1 MLPDAFVTT
10 IRSVFGADGERWL
23 ADFPSILDEAVRRWG
38 LSDIQPVEN
47 LSYNFVAFADSKVSR
62 LWMQNQEILHSGQV
76 VLKIGVPHRELFSE
90 IAALR
95 YFDGDGVVRM
105 LDSDPGKGLILL
117 ERISPG
123 LMLATVMDDDRRT
136 QIAAEVMTRLWEK
149 SKTTK
154 VVTTKFIQ
162 LSDWFDGLKGLRPHF
177 GGGTGPFPVKLVER
191 VEAVLPGLMSA
202 PEVLLHGDF
211 HHFNILSHGEGW
223 LVIDP
228 KGVIGPRG
236 YESGPLLLNPWDQVK
251 GPDARR
257 MTQRRLAILSERTGL
272 ERGVLRE
279 WAVCHA
285 VLSAWWSL
293 DENDKGLEYAL
304 QCAEAFAGI
313 EV

>member
-1 MLPDAFVTT
+1 MLPDEFTTT

-23 ADFPSILDEAVRRWG
+23 AGFPSLLDEAVRRWG
-38 LSDIQPVEN
+38 LSNVQPVSN
-47 LSYNFVAFADSKVSR
+47 LSYNFVAFAESNVSR
-62 LWMQNQEILHSGQV
+62 RWLQSQGTLHSGQV

-90 IAALR
+90 IAALD
-95 YFDGDGVVRM
+95 FFNGDGMVRM
-105 LDSDPGKGLILL
+105 LDSDPGKGLVLL

-136 QIAAEVMTRLWEK
+136 QIAADVMTRLWEK
-149 SKTTK
+149 SKTTE

-162 LSDWFDGLKGLRPHF
+162 LSDWFDGLKDLRPRF
-177 GGGTGPFPVKLVER
+177 DGGTGPFPRRLVER
-191 VEAVLPGLMSA
+191 VEAVLPELMSA

-211 HHFNILSHGEGW
+211 HHYNILSSGDGW

-236 YESGPLLLNPWDQVK
+236 YEPGPLLLNPWDQVQ

-272 ERGVLRE
+272 ERGILRE
-279 WAVCHA
+279 WAICHA
-285 VLSAWWSL
+285 ILSAWWSL
-293 DENDKGLEYAL
+293 DENDRGLEYAL
-304 QCAEAFAGI
+304 QCAEVFAGI
-313 EV
+313 KV